1 MRIQNLIFSI
11 FIALGLGMP
20 VYAYEWSAVTRLSLT
35 EEYNDNIYQDSDN
48 EEDDFITIVTPG
60 IKTNLDWQRYGFSAA
75 YDLGYSFYKDHS
87 ENDGFRHR
95 GDVAGWWNVARNTR
109 LTAGDIYIRSEDI
122 TELPTND
129 NGADRREGYYSN
141 SAFVGL
147 DHRFGENRNLAIK
160 YVYGILDNDDR
171 TIEDNESHSTTL
183 DTTYFFDPFLGI
195 NVNAGYTRGLYDTSQ
210 DYDEWKGTLRV
221 LRNLSRH
228 VQLNAAYSHTSMT
241 WDSPGDENDYQVY
254 NPSAG
259 IKYTFDED
267 GAMGLNLGYFIQ
279 DIDSRDNEKG
289 LTVDGNIGRSWRFR
303 GGAFSLNATSGY
315 ENSQLNTENLGF
327 NVYYGVQSRLDYR
340 FTRNLGTAIYA
351 AYRNVD
357 YVNPGPLEDERKDD
371 YVDAGCS
378 LNWQIRKWL
387 GTGLE
392 YSYRNLDS
400 NIDDND
406 YTVNRIM
413 LKVVLSSQFGK
424 SRGSGENEGI

>member
-1 MRIQNLIFSI
+1 MRIHNLIFFLFI
-11 FIALGLGMP
+11 FLGLALP
-20 VYAYEWSAVTRLSLT
+20 VDAFEWSVIPRLSLT

-60 IKTNLDWQRYGFSAA
+60 IQTNLDWQRYGLSAA
-75 YDLGYSFYKDHS
+75 YDLGYSFYNDHS
-87 ENDGFRHR
+87 EHDGFRHR
-95 GDVAGWWNVARNTR
+95 GDVAGWWNADRTTR
-109 LTAGDIYIRSEDI
+109 LSAGDTYIRSEDI
-122 TELPTND
+122 TELPE
-129 NGADRREGYYSN
+129 NGNGTDRREGYYTN
-141 SAFVGL
+141 TAYVGL
-147 DHRFGENRNLAIK
+147 DHRFAENSNMALK
-160 YVYGILDNDDR
+160 YAYGILDNDDR
-171 TIEDNESHSTTL
+171 TVEDNESHKTTV
-183 DTTYFFDPFLGI
+183 DATYFFDPFWGMS
-195 NVNAGYTRGLYDTSQ
+195 VNAGYTRGLYDVSQ
-210 DYDEWKGTLRV
+210 DYDEWKTTLRV
-221 LRNLSRH
+221 LKNVSRH
-228 VQLNAAYSHTSMT
+228 LQVNAAYSHTAVN
-241 WDSPGDENDYQVY
+241 WDPGGDENDYQVY

-259 IKYTFDED
+259 IRYTFDEN
-267 GAMGLNLGYFIQ
+267 GSMGLNLGYFVQ

-303 GGAFSLNATSGY
+303 GGSFTLNANSGY

-340 FTRNLGTAIYA
+340 FTRNLGAAVFA

-357 YVNPGPLEDERKDD
+357 YVNPGPGEDERKDD
-371 YVDAGCS
+371 FVDAGCS

-424 SRGSGENEGI
+424 TRGSETNEEI